1 VKKRPKNQPDSAVAS
16 TCGGP
21 LRVHVISDSTGNL
34 AHHILAA
41 LVTQFPAGAFHPRF
55 WTFIRTAEQLE
66 RTLKT
71 VIEEGGVIMHAVV
84 SDQAKDRIGEFC
96 RQKRVPCKDLTG
108 GFVEFLVEASGLT
121 PAADPEQIH
130 RVDEAYHR
138 RIRAVEFTLEHD
150 DGLGLGTIG
159 DADVVLCGVSRTSK
173 TPTSIYL
180 AQQGHRV
187 ANVALAQG
195 VDPPAELLSLP
206 KGKVVGLVID
216 PHRLLEIRR
225 RRQADWSMAKTR
237 YDDEQAVIEEIK
249 WSRRLFAKQGW
260 PVIDVTSNAIEET
273 AARVLGLLN
282 LPRG

>member
-1 VKKRPKNQPDSAVAS
+1 MKNSRCMKKQAAIATKSAAS
-16 TCGGP
+16 SASGGP

-41 LVTQFPAGAFHPRF
+41 LVTQFPAGAFLPRF
-55 WTFIRTAEQLE
+55 WTFIRTSEQLD
-66 RTLKT
+66 RALQI
-71 VIEEGGVIMHAVV
+71 VIQEGGIILHAVV
-84 SDQAKDRIGEFC
+84 SDQAKDRVAEFC
-96 RQKRVPCKDLTG
+96 RQQKVPCKDLTG
-108 GFVEFLVEASGLT
+108 GFVEFLAEASGLS

-130 RVDEAYHR
+130 RVDEAYDR

-159 DADVVLCGVSRTSK
+159 EADVVLCGVSRTSK

-187 ANVALAQG
+187 ANVALAHG

-206 KGKVVGLVID
+206 KGKVVGLIID

-237 YDDEQAVIEEIK
+237 YDDEEAVIEEIK

-260 PVIDVTSNAIEET
+260 PVI
-273 AARVLGLLN
+273 
-282 LPRG
+282 